1 MKKTNKR
8 QAKTRVV
15 FRAFS
20 DGEIIALFP
29 DESTHGGFIGSYMHE
44 GQHGDASRGLVNNT
58 KPASAEQYAPLFAE
72 LHKIGYCLE
81 VVQKLTR
88 RTAPRTYE
96 AQKERA
102 RQMAIDWQT
111 ECGERSMSYGEI
123 AEAGEHFEKLG
134 KRYGLLREFRENA
147 IPC

>member
-1 MKKTNKR
+1 MKKTNER

-20 DGEIIALFP
+20 NGEIIALFP

-44 GQHGDASRGLVNNT
+44 GQHGDASRDVVGIT
-58 KPASAEQYAPLFAE
+58 KPATREQYAE
-72 LHKIGYCLE
+72 LYKELVRIGYCLE
-81 VVQKLTR
+81 VGKRIPMKQRK
-88 RTAPRTYE
+88 TYQE
-96 AQKERA
+96 RKEEA
-102 RQMAIDWQT
+102 RQEAIEWQLND
-111 ECGERSMSYGEI
+111 SDYPYSYEGI
-123 AEAGEHFEKLG
+123 AMVGDYFNKLG